1 MKSSS
6 SSECGVSAPTIWAD
20 GTPPATASSTGAH
33 VTPLFW
39 LRHNPPQ
46 LDWFGGWWW
55 PPYDVDPDSPICKS
69 AAVAYEA
76 VLNEPAKYYGFTAVD
91 DATFLNQAGI
101 PTITLGPGSIE
112 LAHTANEYIEIKDL
126 LDAAKIYA
134 LTIVDWC
141 GV

>member
-1 MKSSS
+1 M
-6 SSECGVSAPTIWAD
+6 
-20 GTPPATASSTGAH
+20 
-33 VTPLFW
+33 
-39 LRHNPPQ
+39 
-46 LDWFGGWWW
+46 
-55 PPYDVDPDSPICKS
+55 
-69 AAVAYEA
+69 AYEA